1 MQPGAKI
8 YVPLHVDRMNGTEKA
23 QTWVQT
29 LVNSAI
35 LAGVIL

>member
-1 MQPGAKI
+1 
-8 YVPLHVDRMNGTEKA
+8 VPLNVDRMNGTEKA

>member
-1 MQPGAKI
+1 
-8 YVPLHVDRMNGTEKA
+8 MNGTEKA

-35 LAGVIL
+35 LAGIVL